1 MKILLLW
8 EQPSGWSHYQGWS
21 QEFLFGGAKCNVNI
35 FIKTISTHTFY
46 LISYIYI
53 YIYIHTHTQQQQP
66 KKKKKEFSIFNQ
78 NYF

>member
-21 QEFLFGGAKCNVNI
+21 QEFLFGGAKCNANI

-53 YIYIHTHTQQQQP
+53 YIYTHTQQQQP

>member
-53 YIYIHTHTQQQQP
+53 YIHTHKKQQQP